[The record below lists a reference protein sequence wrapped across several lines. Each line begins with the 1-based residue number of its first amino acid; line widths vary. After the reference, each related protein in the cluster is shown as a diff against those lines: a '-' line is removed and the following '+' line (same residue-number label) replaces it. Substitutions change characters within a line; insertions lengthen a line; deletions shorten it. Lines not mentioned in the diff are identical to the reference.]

1 MSLILRYVQLKRE
14 IDKAQEELD
23 AIAAEIK
30 GKGVA
35 TYELE
40 HHTVKVSSV
49 AGRTTTD
56 WKGVVRQ
63 ADVPQDV
70 IDAHTKIG
78 APTLRITIQ

>member
-1 MSLILRYVQLKRE
+1 MSLILKYVQLKRE
-14 IDKAQEELD
+14 IDKAQDELD
-23 AIAAEIK
+23 ALAAEIK

-40 HHTVKVSSV
+40 HHTVKVVSV

-56 WKGVVRQ
+56 WKGVTRQ
-63 ADVPQDV
+63 VDIPQHV

-78 APTLRITIQ
+78 APTLRITVQ